1 MSSNRSDSASIP
13 SGQQDAARTYERVAV
28 IIPCYNEAISIAK
41 VVTDF
46 RRELP
51 GAQIWVYDNNSTD
64 DTAHLAR
71 EAGAHVRREERR
83 GKGNVVRSMMRDIDA
98 DCYIMVDGDDT
109 YPAEA
114 APEMVRL
121 VLDDGYD
128 MVNGDRLSTTYFDEN
143 KSVLHGLGNRLVRG
157 MINLL
162 FRSNVRDI
170 MTGYR
175 AMGFGFTKTLP
186 VLSRGFELE
195 TEMTIH
201 ALDKNMKLIEVPIA
215 YRDRPEGSESK
226 INSVVDGAKVIGMI
240 FNLVREYRPL
250 LFFGLVGLIL
260 MVLGCAFFGS
270 VVAEFFAT
278 HLVPRV
284 PTLVVSMLLFVLGLL
299 LISTGLIL
307 DGTAHKARKTFEID
321 LNELMW
327 RRRLE
332 NAQGNP
338 ASSDEGAI
346 RA

>member
-1 MSSNRSDSASIP
+1 MSDERDDVKMPP
-13 SGQQDAARTYERVAV
+13 SYDRVAV
-28 IIPCYNEAISIAK
+28 IIPCYNEALTIGK

-46 RRELP
+46 RRVLP
-51 GAQIWVYDNNSTD
+51 GATIYVYDNNCTD
-64 DTAHLAR
+64 DTAKIAA
-71 EAGAHVRREERR
+71 EAGAVVRREQRR
-83 GKGNVVRSMMRDIDA
+83 GKGNVVRTMLRDIDA
-98 DCYIMVDGDDT
+98 DCYVMVDGDDT
-109 YPAEA
+109 YPAED
-114 APEMVRL
+114 APAMVEK
-121 VLDDGYD
+121 VLCEGYD
-128 MVNGDRLSTTYFDEN
+128 MVNGDRLSTTYFQEN

-157 MINLL
+157 MINFL

-175 AMGFGFTKTLP
+175 AMGFGFAKTLP

-201 ALDKNMKLIEVPIA
+201 ALDKNMKLIELPTG

-250 LFFGLVGLIL
+250 LFFGVIGLVL
-260 MVLGCAFFGS
+260 MIVGACMFGG

-278 HLVPRV
+278 HLVPRIH
-284 PTLVVSMLLFVLGLL
+284 TLVISMLVLIMGLL
-299 LISTGLIL
+299 CISSGLIL
-307 DGTAHKARKTFEID
+307 DGTAHKARKSFETE

-332 NAQGNP
+332 TT
-338 ASSDEGAI
+338 EEELM
-346 RA
+346 RH

>member
-1 MSSNRSDSASIP
+1 MSDTRSDSSSP
-13 SGQQDAARTYERVAV
+13 SAQADAPRSYERVAV
-28 IIPCYNEAISIAK
+28 IIPCYNEAIAITK

-64 DTAHLAR
+64 DTARLAR
-71 EAGAHVRREERR
+71 EAGAHVRHEQRR

-121 VLDDGYD
+121 VLDEGYD
-128 MVNGDRLSTTYFDEN
+128 MVNGDRLSTTYFEEN

-250 LFFGLVGLIL
+250 LFFGLLGLIL

-278 HLVPRV
+278 HLVPRI

-332 NAQGNP
+332 NAQASP
-338 ASSDEGAI
+338 ASSDESAI

>member
-1 MSSNRSDSASIP
+1 MSDTRSDSSFSASDHEAP
-13 SGQQDAARTYERVAV
+13 ARTYERVAV
-28 IIPCYNEAISIAK
+28 IIPCYNEAIAITK
-41 VVTDF
+41 VVGDF

-64 DTAHLAR
+64 DTARLAHK
-71 EAGAHVRREERR
+71 AGAHVRHEQRR

-98 DCYIMVDGDDT
+98 DCYVMVDGDDT

-121 VLDDGYD
+121 VLDEGYD
-128 MVNGDRLSTTYFDEN
+128 MVNGDRLSTTYFEEN
-143 KSVLHGLGNRLVRG
+143 KSVLHDLGNRLVRG

-162 FRSNVRDI
+162 FSSNVRDI

-201 ALDKNMKLIEVPIA
+201 ALDKNMKLIEVPVA
-215 YRDRPEGSESK
+215 YRDRPEGSQSK

-250 LFFGLVGLIL
+250 MFFGVIGLLL
-260 MVLGCAFFGS
+260 MIIGSIFFGG
-270 VVAEFFAT
+270 VVAEFFQT
-278 HLVPRV
+278 GLVPRV
-284 PTLVVSMLLFVLGLL
+284 PTLVVSMLLVVMGLL
-299 LISTGLIL
+299 MISTGLIL

-332 NAQGNP
+332 NDQGM
-338 ASSDEGAI
+338 ASSDEKAI

>member
-1 MSSNRSDSASIP
+1 MSDTRSDSSSTSAR
-13 SGQQDAARTYERVAV
+13 QDAGRAYERVAV
-28 IIPCYNEAISIAK
+28 IIPCYNEAIAISK

-64 DTAHLAR
+64 DTARLAR
-71 EAGAHVRREERR
+71 EAGAHVRHEQRR

-121 VLDDGYD
+121 VLEEGYD
-128 MVNGDRLSTTYFDEN
+128 MVNGDRLSTTYFEEN

-260 MVLGCAFFGS
+260 MILGCAFFGS

-284 PTLVVSMLLFVLGLL
+284 PTLVVSMLLFILGLL

-332 NAQGNP
+332 NDQGNA
-338 ASSDEGAI
+338 ASSDESAI

>member
-1 MSSNRSDSASIP
+1 MGDERAENLS
-13 SGQQDAARTYERVAV
+13 YERVAV
-28 IIPCYNEAISIAK
+28 IIPCYNEALTISK
-41 VVTDF
+41 VVSDF

-51 GAQIWVYDNNSTD
+51 GAAVWVYDNNSTD
-64 DTAHLAR
+64 DTARLAR
-71 EAGAHVRREERR
+71 EAGACVRREQRK

-121 VLDDGYD
+121 VLEDGYD
-128 MVNGDRLSTTYFDEN
+128 MVNGDRLSTTYFAEN

-157 MINLL
+157 MINFL
-162 FRSNVRDI
+162 FRANVRDI

-215 YRDRPEGSESK
+215 YRDRPEGSHSK
-226 INSVVDGAKVIGMI
+226 INSVTDGAKVIGMI

-250 LFFGLVGLIL
+250 LFFGVIGLVL
-260 MVLGCAFFGS
+260 MIIAACFFGS
-270 VVAEFFAT
+270 VVAEFFQT
-278 HLVPRV
+278 HLVPRI
-284 PTLVVSMLLFVLGLL
+284 PTLVVSVVLLVLGLL

-332 NAQGNP
+332 NAEP
-338 ASSDEGAI
+338 HPSEE
-346 RA
+346 